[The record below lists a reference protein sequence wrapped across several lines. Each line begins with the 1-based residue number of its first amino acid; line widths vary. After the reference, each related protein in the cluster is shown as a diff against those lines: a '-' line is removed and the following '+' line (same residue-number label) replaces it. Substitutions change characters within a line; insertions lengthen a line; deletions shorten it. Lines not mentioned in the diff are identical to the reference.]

1 MSQKMLSLL
10 CVCALLLTALPAAA
24 AADTGNAVL
33 RDSGSTAMEK
43 LTKEEI
49 VQLLAE
55 YPDTMPSVVY
65 TVQPSTSAP
74 YAPGTVSTQALQQA
88 TDRLNA
94 LRRLAGVPEVRLDT
108 ALCENAQY
116 GAVLMA
122 ANGDISHTPGR
133 PTDME
138 ESFYQQGY
146 EAASSSN
153 LYAGVTLTTAPDGF
167 MDDSDAS
174 NISRVGHRR
183 WQLNPDMGKV
193 GFGYAESNTRYRS
206 YVVEK
211 VFDRSGSG
219 CDYDFIAWPASGNF
233 PSNTDGFTSTTAW
246 SVSLNPE
253 QYAVPSRSALTVTL
267 VRESDGKSWVLGGN
281 ESYTASNSGRYLNVD
296 TGGYGVSNCI
306 IFRPDGVES
315 YEGVYTVTIDGLKSK
330 SGSPVDFSY
339 QVDFFDASGDAEDDQ
354 TSDLPENP
362 SDQPSSWAQAS
373 VTEAIGVGIVPTALQ
388 SQYTQAA
395 TRGEFCA
402 LAVQLYE
409 TVTGSPVSGRSTF
422 TDTSDVNVEKA
433 AYLGVVSGVGDGTFR
448 PNDPLNREQAAVMLT
463 QLAKALGKPL
473 PQATAN
479 FGDAG
484 SISSW
489 ALQAVGQVQASGV
502 MNGVGGGLFAP
513 AQGYSRE
520 QSITTMLNLY
530 QVVGG

>member
-1 MSQKMLSLL
+1 MKRFGVSQKLLSLCGL
-10 CVCALLLTALPAAA
+10 LALLLTLVPAAA
-24 AADTGNAVL
+24 AAGTDGL
-33 RDSGSTAMEK
+33 RDSGSTSMEK

-49 VQLLAE
+49 VQLLE
-55 YPDTMPSVVY
+55 QNPDTMPEQVY
-65 TVQPSTSAP
+65 AVQPSTSAP
-74 YAPGTVSTQALQQA
+74 YAVGQVSTQALQRA

-94 LRRLAGVPEVRLDT
+94 LRRLAGVPEVTLDS

-122 ANGDISHTPGR
+122 ANGGISHTPGK
-133 PTDME
+133 PADMDQA
-138 ESFYQQGY
+138 FYQQGY

-183 WQLNPDMGKV
+183 WQLNPTMGKV
-193 GFGYAESNTRYRS
+193 GFGYAQSNSLYGS

-219 CDYDFIAWPASGNF
+219 CDYDFISWPASGNF
-233 PSNTDGFTSTTAW
+233 PNNTDGFTATTAW
-246 SVSLNPE
+246 SVTLNPD
-253 QYAVPSRSALTVTL
+253 QYTVPSRSDVTVTL
-267 VRESDGKSWVLGGN
+267 VRESDGKSWVMGAG
-281 ESYTASNSGRYLNVD
+281 SSNDYFNVD
-296 TGGYGVSNCI
+296 TGGYGVANCI
-306 IFRPDGVES
+306 IFRPSGMEK

-330 SGSPVDFSY
+330 SGSPVDFRY
-339 QVDFFDASGDAEDDQ
+339 QVDFFNTESYTGQSQ
-354 TSDLPENP
+354 TPDTTPTG
-362 SDQPSSWAQAS
+362 DQPSSWAQAS
-373 VTEAIGVGIVPTALQ
+373 VTEAIGAGIVPTSLQ
-388 SQYTQAA
+388 SQYTKAT

-409 TVTGSPVSGRSTF
+409 TVTGSSVSGRSTF

-448 PNDPLNREQAAVMLT
+448 PNDPLNREQAAVMLA

-479 FGDAG
+479 FGDAS

-489 ALQAVGQVQASGV
+489 AASAVGQVQASGV

-513 AQGYSRE
+513 SQGYSRE
-520 QSITTMLNLY
+520 QSITTMLNLLH
-530 QVVGG
+530 VVG

>member
-1 MSQKMLSLL
+1 MVKRFGMSQKMLSLL

-24 AADTGNAVL
+24 AADTGNAGL

-49 VQLLAE
+49 VQLLE
-55 YPDTMPSVVY
+55 ENPDTMPSAVY

-74 YAPGTVSTQALQQA
+74 YAPGTVSTQALQQT

-94 LRRLAGVPEVRLDT
+94 LRRLAGVPEVGLDT

-122 ANGDISHTPGR
+122 ALGAISHAPGR
-133 PTDME
+133 PTDMD

-153 LYAGVTLTTAPDGF
+153 LYAGVPLTTAPDGF

-183 WQLNPDMGKV
+183 WQLNPVMGKV
-193 GFGYAESNTRYRS
+193 GFGYAESNTRYRM

-233 PSNTDGFTSTTAW
+233 PSDTDGFTRTTAW

-253 QYAVPSRSALTVTL
+253 QYAVPSRSDLTVTL

-296 TGGYGVSNCI
+296 TGGYGISNCI
-306 IFRPDGVES
+306 IFRLRPMRAC
-315 YEGVYTVTIDGLKSK
+315 TP
-330 SGSPVDFSY
+330 SP
-339 QVDFFDASGDAEDDQ
+339 
-354 TSDLPENP
+354 L
-362 SDQPSSWAQAS
+362 
-373 VTEAIGVGIVPTALQ
+373 TA
-388 SQYTQAA
+388 
-395 TRGEFCA
+395 
-402 LAVQLYE
+402 
-409 TVTGSPVSGRSTF
+409 
-422 TDTSDVNVEKA
+422 
-433 AYLGVVSGVGDGTFR
+433 
-448 PNDPLNREQAAVMLT
+448 
-463 QLAKALGKPL
+463 
-473 PQATAN
+473 
-479 FGDAG
+479 
-484 SISSW
+484 
-489 ALQAVGQVQASGV
+489 
-502 MNGVGGGLFAP
+502 
-513 AQGYSRE
+513 
-520 QSITTMLNLY
+520 
-530 QVVGG
+530 